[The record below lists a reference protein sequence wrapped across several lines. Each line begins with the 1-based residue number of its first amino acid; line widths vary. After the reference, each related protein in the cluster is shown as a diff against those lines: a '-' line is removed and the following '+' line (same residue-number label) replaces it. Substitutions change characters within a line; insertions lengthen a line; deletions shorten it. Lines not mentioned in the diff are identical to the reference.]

1 MFRKRGKMNKNK
13 MNICLLIMVALLGT
27 SILSG
32 CSKKEQNNLRIGYF
46 PNITHSQALVM
57 KERGGIEKKLDGKYD
72 VRWTSFNA
80 GPAEVEALF
89 AGELDM
95 GFIGPVPAISA
106 YVKSGGEF
114 VIVSGVANGGAL
126 LVAGKD
132 SGIHGVADLGGKKVA
147 IPQLGNTQHLMLLN
161 LLKKNNLDVT
171 SSGGTVELVAAANAD
186 ITNLIDQKQIDA
198 AFVPEPWGS
207 IITQNSDAFVVS
219 QGNGMDAINQE
230 ATTVIIINKNYMQEN
245 KEAIN
250 TFLEEYYDA
259 TDYVIAGSE
268 EMKQLVNKS
277 ITEKT
282 GKEMEKEVVN
292 AAFENLNFTTEVP
305 QESLNDYAI
314 ILYDQQYITSMPDE
328 KLIYKD

>member
-95 GFIGPVPAISA
+95 GFIGPVPVISA